1 MSRGSFALV
10 AVVVSALSVTASA
23 QFPPPPPP
31 PMPPGAIAGMPPP
44 RDAAS
49 KPGTSVIRGRVVAAD
64 TGQPLRKAF
73 VRASSPDIREGR
85 VASTDAEGRYEIKEL
100 PAGRYTLNA
109 SKGSFVALAYGQLR
123 PFEQGKPLE
132 IADGQVLEKV
142 DFALPRGGI
151 ITGRVV
157 DEFGEPVA
165 DAQVGPMRY
174 VSQGGRRRMQP
185 AGRMGMTN
193 DIGEFRIF
201 GLPPGQYYISATLR
215 GGAMMMMNVQSD
227 DRSGY
232 APTYYPGTAN
242 TAEAQK
248 ITLGLGQTLN
258 DINLTLIPTKT
269 ATVSGTVVDSNG
281 RPIGGGMVMVV
292 QRQGAGG
299 FSTNPGGMI
308 RPDGTFT
315 TGGLAPGDYTLQ
327 ANGMPGASGFEPEF
341 ATAEVSIAG
350 DDINGV
356 RLVSTKPSTLTGR
369 IVFSDQRAGSTMRP
383 ASIRLNAMPK
393 NPEDFSPF
401 AGGPGRVNDDF
412 TFEIKAR
419 PAHIVIR
426 LNLMGGTGGWVLKA
440 VRLNGSDVTDSGFDV
455 KSGEEM
461 SGLEVELTNRLTE
474 VSGVVTNA
482 RNEAVK
488 DFSLVV
494 FTQDRELWGPGSRF
508 VRTARPD
515 QDGRFKVSGL
525 PAGLYFAVAVDYID
539 PADDATD
546 PEFLDR
552 IRGKAVTI
560 SLGDGETKTQ
570 DLKLT
575 STS

>member
-1 MSRGSFALV
+1 MSRGSVVLV
-10 AVVVSALSVTASA
+10 ALMVSAFAVPAAA
-23 QFPPPPPP
+23 QFPPPPP
-31 PMPPGAIAGMPPP
+31 PMPPGAMAGMPPP
-44 RDAAS
+44 RDAATS
-49 KPGTSVIRGRVVAAD
+49 KPGTSIIRGRVVAAD

-100 PAGRYTLNA
+100 AAGRYTLNA
-109 SKGSFVALAYGQLR
+109 SKGSFVGITYGQLR

-132 IADGQVLEKV
+132 VAEGQALEKV
-142 DFALPRGGI
+142 DFALPRGGV

-157 DEFGEPVA
+157 DEFGEPLA
-165 DAQVGPMRY
+165 DAQVAPMRY

-193 DIGEFRIF
+193 DIGEYRIF

-248 ITLGLGQTLN
+248 ISLGLGQTLN
-258 DINLTLIPTKT
+258 DVNVTLIPTKT

-281 RPIGGGMVMVV
+281 RPFGGGMVMVV

-299 FSTNPGGMI
+299 FSMNPGGMI

-315 TGGLAPGDYTLQ
+315 TGGLPPGDYTLQ
-327 ANGMPGASGFEPEF
+327 ANGMPGPSGFDAEF

-356 RLVSTKPSTLTGR
+356 RLVSMKPSTLTGR
-369 IVFSDQRAGSTMRP
+369 IVFTDQRAGAAMRA
-383 ASIRLNAMPK
+383 ASIRLMASPK

-412 TFEIKAR
+412 TFEVKAR

-426 LNLMGGTGGWVLKA
+426 LNLTGGSGGWVLKA
-440 VRLNGSDVTDSGFDV
+440 ARVNGSDVTDSGFDV
-455 KSGEEM
+455 KPGEDM

-482 RNEAVK
+482 RNEGVK
-488 DFSLVV
+488 DYSLVV
-494 FTQDRELWGPGSRF
+494 FAQNREVWGPGSRF

-515 QDGRFKVSGL
+515 QDGRFKVNGL
-525 PAGLYFAVAVDYID
+525 PAGSYYAVAIEYID

-552 IRGKAVTI
+552 IRDRAVTI

-575 STS
+575 TSQ